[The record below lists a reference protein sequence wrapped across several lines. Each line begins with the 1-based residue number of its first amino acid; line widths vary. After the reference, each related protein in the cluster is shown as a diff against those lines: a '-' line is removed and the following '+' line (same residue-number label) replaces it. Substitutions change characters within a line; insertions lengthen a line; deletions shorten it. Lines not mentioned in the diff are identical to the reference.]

1 MKRSITVVLVSAL
14 ALAGCGIFRGN
25 DSKGPRTPTVGERLP
40 VLTFEQKL
48 EADPALEG
56 VLVVLPPAETNDSW
70 TQPGGNAT
78 KSLGHLAGPANPTR
92 AWEVSIGDGS
102 SGRAELNAGP
112 VIAGGKVYTIDISAN
127 VRAFDAASGR
137 VLWSHRVE
145 GAKKDRDTAFGGG
158 VSVSGDKVFATTGYG
173 VAVALNASN
182 GAQVWNVR
190 LGGPLRGAPAV
201 EGDRVYVMSQDNQL
215 FALNAATGETLW
227 DATGT
232 AEQAGLLSAGAPAIA
247 LDTVV
252 VGFSSGELNALRVE
266 NGRVVWQDALARTGR
281 TTALGALSD
290 IDAPPVIDRGRV
302 YAIGHGGRMA
312 ALELA
317 TGQRLWEQSLSGV
330 SLPLVAGDYVYVVT
344 IDAELVCMTRSDG
357 KIKWVKQLPR
367 YKKEKSKKDPLRW
380 AGPLL
385 VSDHLY
391 LTGSNGQMLKVSPM
405 DGTLQGTIKLPGR
418 TYQPPIAA
426 GGTIYVLTDD
436 GKLAAYR

>member
-1 MKRSITVVLVSAL
+1 MKRSITLVLVSAL
-14 ALAGCGIFRGN
+14 ALAGCGVFRGG

-56 VLVVLPPAETNDSW
+56 LQVVLPPAETNDAW
-70 TQPGGNAT
+70 TQPGGNAA
-78 KSLGHLAGPANPTR
+78 KSIGHLAGPANPVR
-92 AWEVSIGDGS
+92 AWEVSIGQGS
-102 SGRAELNAGP
+102 NGRAELNAGP
-112 VIAGGKVYTIDISAN
+112 VIAGGKIYTIDTGAT

-137 VLWSHRVE
+137 ALWSYRID
-145 GAKKDRDTAFGGG
+145 GPKQDRDVAFGGG
-158 VSVSGDKVFATTGYG
+158 VSIGGGKVFATSGYG
-173 VAVALNASN
+173 IAVALNADS
-182 GAQVWNVR
+182 GAQVWKVT

-201 EGDRVYVMSQDNQL
+201 EGDRVYAMSQDNQM

-232 AEQAGLLSAGAPAIA
+232 SEQAGLLSAGAPAVA

-266 NGRVVWQDALARTGR
+266 NGRVAWQDALARTGR

-302 YAIGHGGRMA
+302 FAIGHGGRMA
-312 ALELA
+312 SLELA

-330 SLPLVAGDYVYVVT
+330 SLPLVAGEYVYVVT
-344 IDAELVCMTRSDG
+344 VDAELVCMTRSDG

-367 YKKEKSKKDPLRW
+367 YKKEKSKKGPLRW
-380 AGPLL
+380 AGPIL
-385 VSDHLY
+385 VADHLY
-391 LTGSNGQMLKVSPM
+391 LTGSNGEMLRVSPF
-405 DGTLQGTIKLPGR
+405 DGAVQGTIKLPGR
-418 TYQPPIAA
+418 TYQPPVAA
-426 GGTIYVLTDD
+426 GGAIYVLTDE
-436 GKLAAYR
+436 GRLAAYR

>member
-14 ALAGCGIFRGN
+14 ALAGCGIFRGD

-48 EADPALEG
+48 EADPSLEG
-56 VLVVLPPAETNDSW
+56 VSVVLPPVETNDNW
-70 TQPGGNAT
+70 TQPGGNAA
-78 KSLGHLAGPANPTR
+78 KSAGHLSGPTNPVR
-92 AWEVSIGDGS
+92 AWEVSIGEGS

-112 VIAGGKVYTIDISAN
+112 VIAGGKVFTIDTSAT
-127 VRAFDAASGR
+127 VRAFDAATGR
-137 VLWSHRVE
+137 TLWAHRVE
-145 GAKKDRDTAFGGG
+145 GAKKDRNTAFGGG
-158 VSVSGDKVFATTGYG
+158 VAVGGDRVFATTGYG
-173 VAVALNASN
+173 AAVALNAAN
-182 GAQVWNVR
+182 GSQIWKVT

-201 EGDRVYVMSQDNQL
+201 EGERVYVMSQDNQM
-215 FALNAATGETLW
+215 FALNVATGETLW

-317 TGQRLWEQSLSGV
+317 TGQRLWEQSL
-330 SLPLVAGDYVYVVT
+330 
-344 IDAELVCMTRSDG
+344 
-357 KIKWVKQLPR
+357 
-367 YKKEKSKKDPLRW
+367 
-380 AGPLL
+380 
-385 VSDHLY
+385 
-391 LTGSNGQMLKVSPM
+391 
-405 DGTLQGTIKLPGR
+405 
-418 TYQPPIAA
+418 
-426 GGTIYVLTDD
+426 
-436 GKLAAYR
+436 